1 MPNNLQL
8 YNKVLQQL
16 CQWLPEERI
25 TRKRNMALLVS
36 GLYLSMTIHLSQI
49 TDRWHVGGK
58 SVSLVNRL
66 RRFLDN
72 PQVVVSD
79 WYRPL
84 AQNLMA
90 VFAGKELRLIVDCT
104 KLGFN
109 HRLLMVGLAY
119 RKRTLPLAWS
129 VHRGS
134 RGNVTTEEQ
143 IALLEQ
149 IRWLLPPKAV
159 VWVMGDAA
167 FGQVPFLRWLQQRGW
182 HFVIRQTGRVLVY
195 RAGHGWCKINKL
207 PITRGQ
213 TRSVGWVRVTRKY
226 NAGWYWLVLHWQ
238 AGAEEPWYLLSDRAG
253 ESKLIAHYRRRMWI
267 EEMYGDMKG
276 HGFDL
281 EATHLDDADRLARL
295 VLGVCIA
302 FLWFISIG
310 SWVVKQGLRH
320 LIDRKDR
327 RDKSYFR
334 LGWDWLK
341 RCQRLNEP
349 FVLRFCPCL

>member
-8 YNKVLQQL
+8 YHKVLQQL

-25 TRKRNMALLVS
+25 TRQRNMAPLVT

-49 TDRWHVGGK
+49 ADTWHVPSK
-58 SVSLVNRL
+58 TVSLVNRL

-72 PQVVVSD
+72 QEVSVANWYQPLVSQVV
-79 WYRPL
+79 
-84 AQNLMA
+84 AT
-90 VFAGKELRLIVDCT
+90 FAGKQLRLVIDCT
-104 KLGFN
+104 KIGFN

-149 IRWLLPPKAV
+149 IRYLIPSTAD
-159 VWVMGDAA
+159 VWVMGDTA
-167 FGQVPFLRWLQQRGW
+167 FEHLPFLYWLRRRGW
-182 HFVIRQTGRVLVY
+182 HFVIRQQGRIMVY
-195 RAGHGWCKINKL
+195 GARFGWCKISAL
-207 PITRGQ
+207 PLQPGQ
-213 TRSVGWVRVTRKY
+213 TQVIGWVRVTQKH
-226 NAGWYWLVLHWQ
+226 NAGWYWLILHWG
-238 AGAEEPWYLLSDRAG
+238 AGTEEPWYLLSDQAG
-253 ESKLIAHYRRRMWI
+253 DRHLLRHYKRRMWI

-281 EATHLDDADRLARL
+281 EATHLDDADRITRL
-295 VLGVCIA
+295 VLGVCIV
-302 FLWFISIG
+302 FIWFISLG
-310 SWVVKQGLRH
+310 SWVVKRGLRH
-320 LIDRKDR
+320 FIDRKDR

-341 RCQRLNEP
+341 RCQRLNQP
-349 FVLRFCPCL
+349 FVLCFCPYP